1 MKKYTLQEI
10 QELLDSANTMIVSG
24 LNGMIKIDPDNDE
37 LYRAILR
44 RKDTISDINAMFSD
58 LIEEENEK

>member
-10 QELLDSANTMIVSG
+10 QELLDSTNTMVISG
-24 LNGMIKIDPDNDE
+24 LTWMIKIDPDNDE
-37 LYRAILR
+37 LYRAVLR

-58 LIEEENEK
+58 LIEEENE

>member
-10 QELLDSANTMIVSG
+10 QELLDSANTMIVLG

-37 LYRAILR
+37 LYRAVLR